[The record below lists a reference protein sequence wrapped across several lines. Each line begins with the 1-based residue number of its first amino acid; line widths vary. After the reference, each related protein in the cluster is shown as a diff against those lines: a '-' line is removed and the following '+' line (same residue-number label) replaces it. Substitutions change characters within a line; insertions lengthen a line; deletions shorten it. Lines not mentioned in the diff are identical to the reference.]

1 MELGVG
7 EVAQT
12 ETGGLGT
19 GQRAAVGQALAG
31 EHAGPLV
38 AQLLVLAEEIA
49 DLTGTHT
56 DVAGGHVGVGA
67 DVAVQLIHKG
77 LAETHDLPVALTLG
91 VEVRAA
97 LAAAHG
103 QSGQS
108 ILEDLLKA
116 QELDDRQVDGGVQT
130 QTALVGANGGVELDT
145 VAAVDLHHAVVVHPG
160 HPEEN
165 GPLRLHH
172 TAHNVLLLVAGIGLH
187 HGLQRLQNFLHSLE
201 ELLLMTVA
209 GLQALHDGLQISVI
223 QRHVCQHPFYFES
236 V

>member
-1 MELGVG
+1 M
-7 EVAQT
+7 A
-12 ETGGLGT
+12 
-19 GQRAAVGQALAG
+19 
-31 EHAGPLV
+31 
-38 AQLLVLAEEIA
+38 I
-49 DLTGTHT
+49 
-56 DVAGGHVGVGA
+56 
-67 DVAVQLIHKG
+67 QLIHKG
-77 LAETHDLPVALTLG
+77 LAETHDLPVALALG

-108 ILEDLLKA
+108 VFEDLLKA

-165 GPLRLHH
+165 GPLRLYH

-187 HGLQRLQNFLHSLE
+187 HGLQGLQNLLHSLE